1 MQGQPNYIIN
11 AGLSYDDQERGFY
24 AGLFYNVTGP
34 LLYAA
39 GLDLPDLY
47 EQPAP
52 SLDFNLTQS
61 FAQQWSITFRGKNL
75 LNPIFRQTMSYAGQ
89 EYTYLSYTK
98 GFDLSTSINYS
109 F

>member
-1 MQGQPNYIIN
+1 
-11 AGLSYDDQERGFY
+11 
-24 AGLFYNVTGP
+24 